1 MAQLLIVIL
10 DDLKP
15 LPRLLEAWRD
25 VGVSG
30 ATILESVGAYR
41 AENWLSRAG
50 LGALSR
56 LFEAEEVRRR
66 TILTAVDDAL
76 LDEAIAEADRVVGG
90 FDRPHSGVMFAVPI
104 SRMVGARGAADTTAE
119 DVAPPA
125 IQAGWMVHRDTPVET
140 VAATLDLQPSV
151 VKSDASLTDIV
162 QCMLKQPRVHV
173 VCVVSSDNRLVGV
186 LDLPSLA
193 DDLFFYVMPE
203 EFLSEVTD
211 LDRVMQFA
219 DQSRVRNAADAMQE
233 PVWVK
238 AGETVKDAFKRMHDH
253 RLSGLPVI
261 DDHYHVIGY
270 INLLELLA
278 VCSTG
283 GAESR
288 GDKSHDIAP
297 EGSL

>member
-15 LPRLLEAWRD
+15 LPNFLEAWRAI
-25 VGVSG
+25 GVSG

-104 SRMVGARGAADTTAE
+104 TRMIGVRNDDDTAAKN
-119 DVAPPA
+119 VVPPA
-125 IQAGWMVHRDTPVET
+125 IQAGWIVHRDTPVET
-140 VAATLDLQPSV
+140 AAATLDLQPSLV
-151 VKSDASLTDIV
+151 RADASLIDVV
-162 QCMLKQPRVHV
+162 QCMLKHPRVHV

-193 DDLFFYVMPE
+193 DDLFFYVLPE
-203 EFLSEVTD
+203 EFLGEVTD

-219 DQSRVRNAADAMQE
+219 DQSRMRNAADAMQE

-238 AGETVKDAFKRMHDH
+238 AGETVKDAFKRMHER

-278 VCSTG
+278 VCSSG
-283 GAESR
+283 GAESLDDAH
-288 GDKSHDIAP
+288 GGGP
-297 EGSL
+297 

>member
-1 MAQLLIVIL
+1 MAQLLVVIL

-15 LPRLLEAWRD
+15 LPRLLEAWRAI
-25 VGVSG
+25 GVSG

-56 LFEAEEVRRR
+56 MFEAEEVRRR
-66 TILTAVDDAL
+66 TILAAVDDAL
-76 LDEAIAEADRVVGG
+76 LDEALAEADRVVGG

-104 SRMVGARGAADTTAE
+104 TRIVGTRRGDDAIVESA
-119 DVAPPA
+119 VPPA
-125 IQAGWMVHRDTPVET
+125 IQAGWMVHRETPVET
-140 VAATLDLQPSV
+140 VAATLDLQPSLV
-151 VKSDASLTDIV
+151 RADASLTDVV
-162 QCMLKQPRVHV
+162 QCMLKHPRVHV

-193 DDLFFYVMPE
+193 DDLFFYVLPE
-203 EFLSEVTD
+203 EFLGEVTD

-219 DQSRVRNAADAMQE
+219 DQSRMRNAADAMQE

-238 AGETVKDAFKRMHDH
+238 AGETVKDAFKRMHER

-278 VCSTG
+278 VCSSG
-283 GAESR
+283 GAESLDDAH
-288 GDKSHDIAP
+288 GGGP
-297 EGSL
+297 